1 MAFPSG
7 LVQFWE
13 CLKWDCKLRTEVY
26 NLPLCPG
33 ASYDQ
38 AEAHPQRCSV
48 LCPECRGCV
57 PRLPCAEGIVT
68 GSLENWWQ
76 STFLSPNNSCY
87 LWQLLSSKQ
96 SNPFTWVVS
105 DKLSWASQ
113 ASSLD
118 RCEFLLALVSATQGD
133 PFRALIRHYISPYQ
147 PFRRVQKCSHP
158 VWQCERVRAL
168 WEQDHMSL
176 DRWAG
181 TWCW

>member
-13 CLKWDCKLRTEVY
+13 CLRWDCGLRTEVN

-48 LCPECRGCV
+48 LCPEYPGCV
-57 PRLPCAEGIVT
+57 PRLLCAEGIVT

-96 SNPFTWVVS
+96 SNLFPWVVS
-105 DKLSWASQ
+105 DKLSRAISGQLFRPLWVSVSTCFCYPRRSIQ
-113 ASSLD
+113 YWNFRLFKIEKLFLIIVKVPFQSWELL
-118 RCEFLLALVSATQGD
+118 EFNVEM
-133 PFRALIRHYISPYQ
+133 
-147 PFRRVQKCSHP
+147 VK
-158 VWQCERVRAL
+158 
-168 WEQDHMSL
+168 
-176 DRWAG
+176 
-181 TWCW
+181 